1 MNRTLLSLCLA
12 ALFVSAPV
20 HSAQFGS
27 GAPAQAAQEPAPA
40 AAPAEQAAPVAA
52 PAANTEVSVTV
63 RAEVSPATQ
72 QLAQRGA
79 QVEPTVEEVE
89 TQAASDMAQNFL
101 NQAMDAGVLESGM
114 GWNDAQQTY
123 VAVGTA
129 VFALDGVDATDF
141 LKMRSIKAMEAE
153 LNAKRDIIEFARTEL
168 SADIVVT
175 LPDTGLGTEFDEERA
190 AVQRAIEKETRAFQ
204 QALAAVNEAKAKEFA
219 GLDVEE
225 FLVNGIAAVAKRF
238 MIDIDISKLQAN
250 QAQKIQNLL
259 ANMEKIDANLQ
270 ALKAKAEQL
279 RGALQQENVSEV
291 STFASMALLGGMTIA
306 TFESVKDGQ
315 YEISVVT
322 TWSASQ
328 EKLVRAF
335 FENKDVTLRP
345 GKASVGEFVKS
356 LPLATT
362 LGGRKFLDKDGKFHI
377 VGIGAWP
384 LSGKTSAARRAATGQ
399 ARAQALSNIAFAL
412 RGDYE
417 AKAVAQTKAQEIRD
431 DKGGTKSQVAENLAE
446 TISGQIHGMQL
457 QGVSTRATK
466 VVKSPLN
473 GQDMMV
479 VVSAMS
485 VGDAQAAR
493 NMEKTNAESAV
504 IQGEANSKS
513 VGKKAAYDDAVKA
526 ADHSREAFAEGA
538 AEARAELAPTKAAPA
553 KQAPAA
559 AAQQKAPAKQAP
571 ATSDGTVREQS
582 IQGGGQSIDAFGF

>member
-1 MNRTLLSLCLA
+1 MNRTLLALSLA
-12 ALFVSAPV
+12 ALFAAAPV
-20 HSAQFGS
+20 HAAKFGGGATAEPAQQA
-27 GAPAQAAQEPAPA
+27 APAASA
-40 AAPAEQAAPVAA
+40 AAPATA
-52 PAANTEVSVTV
+52 PAASTEVSVTV
-63 RAEVSPATQ
+63 RAEMSPATEK
-72 QLAQRGA
+72 LVERST

-89 TQAASDMAQNFL
+89 TKAASDMAQDFL
-101 NQAMDAGVLESGM
+101 NQAMSAGALENGM
-114 GWNDAQQTY
+114 GWNEAQKTY

-129 VFALDGVDATDF
+129 VFALDGVDSADF

-153 LNAKRDIIEFARTEL
+153 LNAKREIIEFARTEL

-175 LPDTGLGTEFDEERA
+175 LPDTGLGTAFDEERA
-190 AVQRAIEKETRAFQ
+190 AVQREIENQTRAFQ
-204 QALAAVNEAKAKEFA
+204 RALAAVNEAKAKEFA

-225 FLVNGIAAVAKRF
+225 FIVNGIAAVAKRF
-238 MIDIDISKLQAN
+238 MVDIDISKLQSD
-250 QAQKIQNLL
+250 QAQKIQKLL
-259 ANMEKIDANLQ
+259 ADMEKIDANLQ
-270 ALKAKAEQL
+270 ALKAKAKELQ
-279 RGALQQENVSEV
+279 GALQQENVSEV
-291 STFASMALLGGMTIA
+291 NTFASMALLGGMTIG

-315 YEISVVT
+315 YEIAVIT

-335 FENKDVTLRP
+335 FENKDITLRP

-356 LPLATT
+356 LPLSTT

-384 LSGKTSAARRAATGQ
+384 LSGKSSAARRAATGQ

-417 AKAVAQTKAQEIRD
+417 AKTVAQTKAQELRD

-446 TISGQIHGMQL
+446 TISGQIRGMQL

-466 VVKSPLN
+466 IVKSPLN
-473 GQDMMV
+473 GQDMVV

-526 ADHSREAFAEGA
+526 AENSREAFAEGA
-538 AEARAELAPTKAAPA
+538 AEARAELAPAKATPA
-553 KQAPAA
+553 QQAPAA
-559 AAQQKAPAKQAP
+559 ATQQDAPTKQAP
-571 ATSDGTVREQS
+571 VTSDGTVREQS

>member
-72 QLAQRGA
+72 NLAERSA
-79 QVEPTVEEVE
+79 QVQPTAEAVE
-89 TQAASDMAQNFL
+89 TQAASDMAQDFL
-101 NQAMDAGVLESGM
+101 NAAMEAGALENGM

-129 VFALDGVDATDF
+129 VFALDGVDSADF

-153 LNAKRDIIEFARTEL
+153 LNAKREIIEFARTEL

-190 AVQRAIEKETRAFQ
+190 SVQRAIQQQTRAFQ
-204 QALAAVNEAKAKEFA
+204 AALAAVNEAKAKEFA
-219 GLDVEE
+219 GLDIEE

-238 MIDIDISKLQAN
+238 MVDIDISKLQAN
-250 QAQKIQNLL
+250 QAQKIQKLL
-259 ANMEKIDANLQ
+259 ADMEKIDANLQ
-270 ALKAKAEQL
+270 ALKEKAKQL
-279 RGALQQENVSEV
+279 QGALQQENVNEV
-291 STFASMALLGGMTIA
+291 STFASMALLGGMTIG

-315 YEISVVT
+315 YEIAVVT

-335 FENKDVTLRP
+335 FENKDVTLRK

-384 LSGKTSAARRAATGQ
+384 LSGKSSAARRAATGQ
-399 ARAQALSNIAFAL
+399 ARAQALSSIAFAL

-493 NMEKTNAESAV
+493 NMEKTNAESA
-504 IQGEANSKS
+504 IMQGEANSKS

-538 AEARAELAPTKAAPA
+538 AEARAELAPAKTAPA

-559 AAQQKAPAKQAP
+559 AAQQNAPAKQAP

>member
-1 MNRTLLSLCLA
+1 MNRTILALSLA
-12 ALFVSAPV
+12 ALFAAAPI
-20 HSAQFGS
+20 HAAKFGG
-27 GAPAQAAQEPAPA
+27 GAPAEPAQQTAPAATPVPPA
-40 AAPAEQAAPVAA
+40 AAPAAS
-52 PAANTEVSVTV
+52 TEVSVTV
-63 RAEVSPATQ
+63 RAEMSPATEK
-72 QLAQRGA
+72 LAERSA
-79 QVEPTVEEVE
+79 QVQPTVEEVE
-89 TQAASDMAQNFL
+89 TKAASDMAQDFL
-101 NQAMDAGVLESGM
+101 NAAMDAGVLENGM

-129 VFALDGVDATDF
+129 VFALDGVDSADF

-153 LNAKRDIIEFARTEL
+153 LNAKRQIIEFARTEL

-175 LPDTGLGTEFDEERA
+175 LPDTGLGTAFDEERA
-190 AVQRAIEKETRAFQ
+190 AVQREIAKQTQAFQ

-219 GLDVEE
+219 GLDIEE
-225 FLVNGIAAVAKRF
+225 FIVNGIAAVAKRF
-238 MIDIDISKLQAN
+238 MVDIDISKLQSD
-250 QAQKIQNLL
+250 QAQKIQKLL
-259 ANMEKIDANLQ
+259 ADMEKIDANLQ
-270 ALKAKAEQL
+270 ALKEKAKQL
-279 RGALQQENVSEV
+279 QGALQQENVNEV
-291 STFASMALLGGMTIA
+291 STFASMALLGGMTIG

-315 YEISVVT
+315 YEIAVVT

-335 FENKDVTLRP
+335 FENKDVTLRQ
-345 GKASVGEFVKS
+345 GKTSVGEFVKS

-362 LGGRKFLDKDGKFHI
+362 LGGRKFLDKDGKFQI

-384 LSGKTSAARRAATGQ
+384 LSGKSSAARRAATGQ
-399 ARAQALSNIAFAL
+399 ARAQALSSIAFAL

-417 AKAVAQTKAQEIRD
+417 AKAVAQSKAQEIRD

-466 VVKSPLN
+466 LVKSPLN

-479 VVSAMS
+479 VVSTMS

-504 IQGEANSKS
+504 MQGEANSKS

-526 ADHSREAFAEGA
+526 AENSREAFAEGA
-538 AEARAELAPTKAAPA
+538 AEARSELAPTKAAPA

-559 AAQQKAPAKQAP
+559 AAQQNAPAKQAP
-571 ATSDGTVREQS
+571 ASATGTVREQS